1 MDVPTILVLCEPM
14 QGFIVTRKV
23 FDLRSKQI
31 GTLRVE
37 FLPLVKRRSTLN
49 ETQNIECAEVLDV
62 CETSS
67 SSSEDT
73 PTQWQDY

>member
-1 MDVPTILVLCEPM
+1 M

-23 FDLRSKQI
+23 FDLKSKQI

-37 FLPLVKRRSTLN
+37 FLPLVKRRSALN

-67 SSSEDT
+67 SASDDT
-73 PTQWQDY
+73 PTEWQDY